1 LAAFNTVIS
10 SGKYKLADCFYD
22 NFSVEGDNNSESV
35 FAVQN
40 SVNDGDADGFNANFS
55 ERLALPHGDSP
66 YGCCGFKTPSY
77 DLAFAYKVDSKG
89 LPVPTTGVTLSK
101 LEAGAK
107 DAVDPRI
114 DFTIGR
120 TNVPYLDWG
129 MHKDSWVRGQ
139 GYMGWYSPK
148 KNGHAKGDAY
158 LSGSW
163 SGAQLSNLNVEL
175 MRYSDVLLMAAEC
188 EVEVGSLENARKYVN
203 MIRTRAGNCGQGSSK
218 IAVPISSPEITW
230 ANYKVGTYEEAWNN
244 KDAAR
249 QAVRTERRLELAM
262 EGHRLF
268 DLQRWGV
275 LETVISEYSKREA
288 KLVSVLSQAK
298 APTSTNYALPIP
310 SIEISKSSGTLKQ
323 NSGY

>member
-1 LAAFNTVIS
+1 M
-10 SGKYKLADCFYD
+10 
-22 NFSVEGDNNSESV
+22 
-35 FAVQN
+35 
-40 SVNDGDADGFNANFS
+40 
-55 ERLALPHGDSP
+55 P
-66 YGCCGFKTPSY
+66 Y
-77 DLAFAYKVDSKG
+77 
-89 LPVPTTGVTLSK
+89 
-101 LEAGAK
+101 
-107 DAVDPRI
+107 I
-114 DFTIGR
+114 
-120 TNVPYLDWG
+120 DWG
-129 MHKDSWVRGQ
+129 IHKDSWVRGQ

-203 MIRTRAGNCGQGSSK
+203 MIRARAGNCGQGSSK
-218 IAVPISSPEITW
+218 IAVPINSPEITW
-230 ANYKVGTYEEAWNN
+230 ANYKVGIYDEAWTN

-310 SIEISKSSGTLKQ
+310 SIEISKSSGSLKQ